1 MKKLLTSATVIL
13 IVTVCPLTAMAQFGG
28 LPSFGGS
35 KAAGPAADLGG
46 QQTTLVRNF
55 IGANVDVLKANAKMS
70 EALGLKDKAADADAV
85 AQQLTSGATADRDN
99 ATKAATAVGDTSG
112 AISAKLA
119 EKPVLDAAAK
129 VTFAAGLASLGSGVV
144 KYAGLGRDVSSMANN
159 MSGVSPLQLASL
171 GAAVYVVKNFPTS
184 ATEVT
189 KALKNA
195 VDFAK
200 SNDIEVPADATKAL
214 ASL

>member
-1 MKKLLTSATVIL
+1 MKKLLTTAAVALAALAAPIS
-13 IVTVCPLTAMAQFGG
+13 AMAQLGG
-28 LPSFGGS
+28 LPGFGS
-35 KAAGPAADLGG
+35 KASAPAADLGG
-46 QQTTLVRNF
+46 QQTSLVRNF

-85 AQQLTSGATADRDN
+85 AQQLASGATADRDN

-119 EKPVLDAAAK
+119 EKPVLDAASKA
-129 VTFAAGLASLGSGVV
+129 TFAAGLGNLASGAM
-144 KYAGLGRDVSSMANN
+144 KYAGLGKDVSA
-159 MSGVSPLQLASL
+159 MSSGMSSASPLQLASL
-171 GAAVYVVKNFPTS
+171 GAAAFVVKNFPTS
-184 ATEVT
+184 ASEVT

-200 SNDIEVPADATKAL
+200 TNNIEVPADATKAL
-214 ASL
+214 AAL

>member
-1 MKKLLTSATVIL
+1 MKKIFASSVLTMAAF
-13 IVTVCPLTAMAQFGG
+13 AMPGVAFAQFGG
-28 LPSFGGS
+28 LSVLGGS
-35 KAAGPAADLGG
+35 KTSAPAADLGG
-46 QQTTLVRNF
+46 QQTSLVKNF

-85 AQQLTSGATADRDN
+85 AQQLASGATVDKDS
-99 ATKAATAVGDTSG
+99 ATKAATAVGDSSG
-112 AISAKLA
+112 AIAAKIA

-129 VTFAAGLASLGSGVV
+129 ATFAAGLANLASGVV
-144 KYAGLGRDVSSMANN
+144 KYTGLGKDVSAMGDSMKSA
-159 MSGVSPLQLASL
+159 SPMQLTSL

-184 ATEVT
+184 VTEVT

-200 SNDIEVPADATKAL
+200 TNNIEVPADANKVL
-214 ASL
+214 AVL